1 MQYFH
6 RGFCKWN
13 WQAHL
18 HRTGRIVSKCF
29 TKVDGIKMAKI
40 IINLCGKKKLHW
52 IQIKKSQNHWDES
65 SNVKK
70 NASFSLSSL
79 KESLYVGPKVP
90 VVLMFLI
97 KVYIFFMYDFLLFFF
112 FLCMI
117 FFFSIWFACHSLF
130 LLLRVLF
137 IPKKTWQVST
147 YEKMGHF
154 NYD

>member
-65 SNVKK
+65 SNIKK
-70 NASFSLSSL
+70 KCIFQLEFFERKSIRWAQGTCSTHVSHKSLHIFYVWFSSF
-79 KESLYVGPKVP
+79 
-90 VVLMFLI
+90 FLL
-97 KVYIFFMYDFLLFFF
+97 FMYDLLLFYMI
-112 FLCMI
+112 CM
-117 FFFSIWFACHSLF
+117 SLTVSVTES
-130 LLLRVLF
+130 L
-137 IPKKTWQVST
+137 IYPKKNLTGVYIWKNGT
-147 YEKMGHF
+147 F
-154 NYD
+154 